1 MTKAT
6 IKLEDTLVKDSLL
19 VTNTEAGEKEINI
32 DDLISG
38 PVYEEIIIDKSI
50 FNSNN
55 NENNNTKDEN
65 KTKKDLKNSSI
76 ALYNKLKR
84 SKITF
89 LEGEHDFDLI
99 FKDEKIEDFD
109 IASNLNKN
117 NETNL
122 TEISEHITLEEK
134 LATSKKWDEI
144 KVLTLNGMTQCFHN
158 FKNILIFLGDSFEKA
173 WTEYLNFLIRWNK
186 LPLKFLIILK
196 MTMTLIH
203 PLIL

>member
-38 PVYEEIIIDKSI
+38 PEYEEIIIDKSI
-50 FNSNN
+50 FNTNN

-99 FKDEKIEDFD
+99 FKDEKIEDYD

-134 LATSKKWDEI
+134 FETNLDFIMGYLEDKDI
-144 KVLTLNGMTQCFHN
+144 YN
-158 FKNILIFLGDSFEKA
+158 F
-173 WTEYLNFLIRWNK
+173 
-186 LPLKFLIILK
+186 
-196 MTMTLIH
+196 
-203 PLIL
+203 